1 MAPSPYPPGVVP
13 TDPLVYLETHIPN
26 PNVPPAALGAQKVPG
41 WDPSHDYNA
50 LHRVTLVDPVNEVQL
65 MRILR
70 PLSVFQMD
78 ALNDYTIARAGSS
91 LADKVDKKTSGN
103 FG

>member
-1 MAPSPYPPGVVP
+1 
-13 TDPLVYLETHIPN
+13 
-26 PNVPPAALGAQKVPG
+26 
-41 WDPSHDYNA
+41 
-50 LHRVTLVDPVNEVQL
+50 VTLVDPVNEVQL